1 MSSYRTVR
9 KILYGQPFDMG
20 GMPIRQPFP
29 ARGVEQIDPF
39 LLLHHARLQLPPG
52 KDMHDEGVGPHPHR
66 GFSPVTFLFE
76 GGIHHRDSAGN
87 SQVVYAEG
95 VQWMNAGS
103 GLVHS
108 ERPPVEWQENGGT
121 QELIQLWI
129 NTPARHKMEA
139 PTYFPIPAE
148 NMPLLISDDGST
160 QIRLVC
166 GQMNGKT
173 GPVQPLSPITACMVR
188 MRAGANFYFP
198 LPEKQEALI
207 YLLDGELRSACSPE
221 LPLPAHHAVWF
232 NLPGYGIDIKAIQDT
247 RLLLVAGEPLHEPVA
262 ARGPFVMNTQ
272 EELYQ
277 AFADYQQGKMGI
289 LEE

>member
-1 MSSYRTVR
+1 MYSYKTIRAV
-9 KILYGQPFDMG
+9 LYGQPFDMG

-29 ARGVEQIDPF
+29 ARGAEQIGPF
-39 LLLHHARLQLPPG
+39 LLLHHARLHLAPG
-52 KDMHDEGVGPHPHR
+52 KKMSEEGVGPHPHR

-76 GGIHHRDSAGN
+76 GGIHHRDSVGN

-108 ERPPVEWQENGGT
+108 ERPPQEWEENGGT

-129 NTPARHKMEA
+129 NTPARYKMDA
-139 PTYFPIPAE
+139 PTYFPIAADE
-148 NMPLLISDDGST
+148 MPLIQTDDKLT
-160 QIRLVC
+160 RIRLVC
-166 GQMNGKT
+166 GELAGKK

-188 MRAGANFYFP
+188 MQAGASYAFSIP
-198 LPEKQEALI
+198 ASQETLI
-207 YLLDGELRSACSPE
+207 YLLDGELRTADSPDQ
-221 LPLPAHHAVWF
+221 PLLAHHAIWF
-232 NLPGYGIDIKAIQDT
+232 QREEGKIHLNALQET
-247 RLLLVAGEPLHEPVA
+247 RFLLVAGEPLNEPVA

-277 AFADYQQGKMGI
+277 AFADYQQGKMGE
-289 LEE
+289 LEV

>member
-1 MSSYRTVR
+1 MSSFRSIR
-9 KILYGQPFDMG
+9 ALLYGQPFDMG

-29 ARGVEQIDPF
+29 ARGAEQIDPF

-52 KDMHDEGVGPHPHR
+52 KRMTEEGVGPHPHR

-87 SQVVYAEG
+87 SRVVYAEG

-108 ERPPVEWQENGGT
+108 ERPPLEWEEKGGT

-129 NTPARHKMEA
+129 NTPARHKMDT
-139 PTYFPIPAE
+139 PTYYPIAADE
-148 NMPLLISDDGST
+148 MPLIQRDDNRT
-160 QIRLVC
+160 HIRLVC
-166 GQMNGKT
+166 GEMENCR

-188 MRAGANFYFP
+188 MQLGASYYFS
-198 LPEKQEALI
+198 LPPTQETLI
-207 YLLDGELRSACSPE
+207 YLLDGELRSACSPDRS
-221 LPLPAHHAVWF
+221 LPAHHAVWF
-232 NLPGYGIDIKAIQDT
+232 NCNGEGIELRAMQDT
-247 RLLLVAGEPLHEPVA
+247 RFLLVAGEPLREPVA

-272 EELYQ
+272 DELYQ
-277 AFADYQQGKMGI
+277 AFADYQQGKMGK